1 MAFDIAD
8 SVNNKI
14 HKPYRCTPECF
25 EATLT
30 SLRVARAV
38 GEVRRI
44 QAQMDMCEEGSEVW
58 KELDKEK
65 RKAKNQLPI
74 FCFHATFDGERTNSK
89 AHASGLS
96 SIDVDH
102 IKCICRDMVSTGR
115 LDAMPDFAEMA
126 SPVWAYHSFIKGR
139 EEELGIAL
147 VAASCSGDGLRVVFV
162 KPADMDI
169 PQSQEWLCEKIGLPK
184 DDGVKD
190 LARASYSVT
199 KEDVLYINELRL
211 FHTPEPGDDDPANVT
226 NRANSKGTG
235 SKGKS
240 TVKKMAGVAESGA
253 IVQGEYNPQLQI
265 EGVPVSRVVEAYW
278 HHLHDAGVI
287 KGEVPVEGERHKSL
301 MSLARDLAP
310 YLDMD
315 ADSVM
320 AALPRLKDDEKEM
333 ADIARDSIA
342 FLISNDITKRS
353 RVIASIIKDMKAK
366 DALCNAYPS
375 LKSCE
380 EFEDSL
386 PPLPKCLTLA
396 LKILRPGYRFPA
408 MMVILALS
416 MCLADRVI
424 VKMGL
429 HKADRLRGLL
439 HLDGLSG
446 SGKGISFI
454 PAKCIMRTLKEKNDR
469 AMVERSNWKAESEQG
484 EAKGKKEKKKV
495 DRNRLFPDIRIMPRA
510 TTDNGQMEVAQ
521 HGRTLLTME
530 EELAGLVRQFKKSS
544 YDRSSK
550 MMVAFDGSD
559 DGNLTQVGA
568 SINRNVDINWVIIT
582 SGTRSALNLLIKHN
596 GGDVCDG
603 LANRLGIVLMPRDNV
618 KSKLVA
624 EYSDEDEA
632 RLREMGEILSEMH
645 GEFNSKRL
653 DMALDQWKEQ
663 FEGETTDS
671 YANVKHQLNGRV
683 AHIAFR
689 FACAMQLFYEVDK
702 ILKLDK
708 DARSYDM
715 GEVKESQYLQEW
727 GIVFADY
734 FLDKQYSIF
743 GKAIIRQNLTSFT
756 DIIPTYS
763 PSWLDQMPSPFTYQ
777 DMLRVLGRKS
787 ENTFR
792 MKIKRAKEKML
803 IECSGRGKDAIYHKI
818 MT

>member
-65 RKAKNQLPI
+65 RKAKNLLPI

-89 AHASGLS
+89 ARASGLS

-102 IKCICRDMVSTGR
+102 IKCICRDMVSSGR

-169 PQSQEWLCEKIGLPK
+169 PQSQEWICEKIGLPK

-199 KEDVLYINELRL
+199 KDDVLYIDEQRL
-211 FHTPEPGDDDPANVT
+211 FCTPEPDDDDPANVT
-226 NRANSKGTG
+226 NRANSKGMG
-235 SKGKS
+235 SKGS
-240 TVKKMAGVAESGA
+240 VKKMAGVAESGA

-265 EGVPVSRVVEAYW
+265 EGVPVTSVVEAYW
-278 HHLHDAGVI
+278 HHLHDAGII

-310 YLDMD
+310 YLDMN
-315 ADSVM
+315 AESVM

-353 RVIASIIKDMKAK
+353 RVIASILKDLKAK
-366 DALCNAYPS
+366 DALYNAYPS

-396 LKILRPGYRFPA
+396 LKILHPGYRFPA
-408 MMVILALS
+408 MMVILALG
-416 MCLADRVI
+416 MCMADRVM

-429 HKADRLRGLL
+429 HKADRLRALL

-484 EAKGKKEKKKV
+484 EGTKKKKGEKKV
-495 DRNRLFPDIRIMPRA
+495 DRNKQFPDIRIMPRA

-530 EELAGLVRQFKKSS
+530 EELAGLVRQFKKAS

-568 SINRNVDINWVIIT
+568 SVNRNVDINWVIIT
-582 SGTRSALNLLIKHN
+582 AGTRSALNILIKHN

-632 RLREMGEILSEMH
+632 RLREVGEILSEMQ
-645 GEFNSKRL
+645 GRLCTKRL
-653 DMALDQWKEQ
+653 NMALDKWKEQ
-663 FEGETTDS
+663 FDGETTDA

-689 FACAMQLFYEVDK
+689 FACAMQIFYEVDK
-702 ILKLDK
+702 LLKLDH

-715 GEVKESQYLQEW
+715 DEVKESKYLQEW
-727 GIVFADY
+727 GVVFADY

-756 DIIPTYS
+756 DIIRTYT
-763 PSWLDQMPSPFTYQ
+763 PSWLDQMPSSFTYQ
-777 DMLRVLGRKS
+777 DMVRVLGKQAEGS
-787 ENTFR
+787 FR
-792 MKIKRAKEKML
+792 MKITRAKEKKL
-803 IECSGRGKDAIYHKI
+803 IEIEGRGKSATFRKI
-818 MT
+818 E